1 MKLFMAIN
9 RFAGTNPHLDGLAK
23 IAASYMPLVFLGWL
37 LFLWFS
43 RGKRNREI
51 VLYSMVAVVLGLL
64 LNFVI
69 TKVYYHPRPF
79 MIPVGKLLIPHGPE
93 TSFPSDHTTFMLSIA
108 IILLYFKESRIA
120 GGVLFLLGLA
130 GGFARV
136 FCGLHFPLDI
146 VGSFGVA
153 LIATGLVYLL
163 RHALAIINN
172 NILRRYDALSH
183 RLGKV
188 LHLSDC
194 SSVAER
200 RE

>member
-9 RFAGTNPHLDGLAK
+9 RFADTNPHLDSLAR
-23 IAASYMPLVFLGWL
+23 IVASYMPLIFLGWL
-37 LFLWFS
+37 AFLWFS
-43 RGKRNREI
+43 RGKSNRAI
-51 VLYSMVAVVLGLL
+51 VLYSVAAAVLGLL

-69 TKVYYHPRPF
+69 TKVYFHPRPF

-108 IILLYFKESRIA
+108 IILLYFRESRI
-120 GGVLFLLGLA
+120 GGVALFLLGLA

-146 VGSFGVA
+146 AGSFGVA

-163 RHALAIINN
+163 RHALAKINN
-172 NILRRYDALSH
+172 SILRGYDALSH
-183 RLGKV
+183 RLRDM
-188 LHLSDC
+188 LRLSGR
-194 SSVAER
+194 SSAAKHR
-200 RE
+200 K